1 MHPRERAVPVIELDR
16 GQFLRMGAA
25 GVAGLTAA
33 GLVPA
38 AASAQTQAPAPQDD
52 DIAFLSFATVAERT
66 CRDFYRAAHQQKGTG
81 LSASERRHIDRIAS
95 AKRSHVLRLNTA
107 LGADA
112 PLSGDFETVLPKGAV
127 DTRTRILTLA
137 EQLETLLVGV
147 YLNGVG
153 YAEDAGTRLVLGRLL
168 TYDAQQIAWLRGA
181 AGTFTPA
188 GLPGPIDL
196 EAAADR
202 LDAFLSTPDFQE

>member
-1 MHPRERAVPVIELDR
+1 VQVIELDR
-16 GQFLRMGAA
+16 GAFLRMGAA

-33 GLVPA
+33 GLMPA

-52 DIAFLSFATVAERT
+52 DLAFLSFATVAERT
-66 CRDFYRAAHQQKGTG
+66 CRDFYRAAHRQKGTG

-95 AKRSHVLRLNTA
+95 AKRAHILKLNAA
-107 LGADA
+107 LGAEA

-127 DTRTRILTLA
+127 TTRARILTLA
-137 EQLETLLVGV
+137 EQLETLLVRV

-153 YAEDAGTRLVLGRLL
+153 YAEDAGTRLLLGRLL

-181 AGTFTPA
+181 AGKLTPA
-188 GLPGPIDL
+188 GLQGPIDL
-196 EAAADR
+196 EAAAAQ
-202 LDAFLSTPDFQE
+202 LDAFLSTPDFQD